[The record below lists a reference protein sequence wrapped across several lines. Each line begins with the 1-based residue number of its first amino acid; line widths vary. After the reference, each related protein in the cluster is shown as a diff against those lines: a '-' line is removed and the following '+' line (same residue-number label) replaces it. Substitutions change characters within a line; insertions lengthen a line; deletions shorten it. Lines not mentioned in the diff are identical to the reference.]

1 MMTSPAEPALDDA
14 AALAGELAAGRTSA
28 VALASKT
35 LDRIAATNADW
46 RIFITIAPEAALA
59 DAEASDTRRRA
70 GRALGPLDGI
80 PIAIKDN
87 IDVAGM
93 RTTVGTAAYRSRRTT
108 RDAAVIARLRDAGA
122 VILGKLNLHEGALG
136 ATTDNPTYGRC
147 ENPRVPGSTPGGSSG
162 GSGAAVAGGLVTIAL
177 GTDTMGSVRI
187 PAAYCGIWGLKP
199 TRGLVGTSG
208 LAYLSWTLDTIG
220 PLANSPEDLALAIRA
235 MAGIDSDD
243 PRSVAAPEGWDP
255 TPAKMRLTGL
265 VLGRPSVVDS
275 VVCEPEVRAAYDALL
290 ARAVA
295 EGAIIKDIAIDG
307 WDTGKARRAG
317 LLISEAEAGSL
328 LGADLDTLGDGFSDG
343 FRKFLDY
350 GRKAPGERIA
360 AAYWALDRLGL
371 AARQALDGIDA
382 LILPTAPQRAFAHGT
397 TAPADQADFTALAN
411 IAGLPAVAFPLP
423 GQPKPN
429 SAQLVG
435 RAFEEGRLLG
445 IAKALLEAAR

>member
-1 MMTSPAEPALDDA
+1 MMTAPAQLAFDDA
-14 AALAGELAAGRTSA
+14 VALAGDLAAGRTSA
-28 VALASKT
+28 VALTRAA
-35 LDRIAATNADW
+35 LERIAETNADW
-46 RIFITIAPEAALA
+46 RIFITIAPETALA
-59 DAEASDTRRRA
+59 EAEASDARRA
-70 GRALGPLDGI
+70 EGRTLGPLDGI

-93 RTTVGTAAYRSRRTT
+93 PTTVGTAAYRNRHPA

-162 GSGAAVAGGLVTIAL
+162 GSGAAVAGALVAIAL

-187 PAAYCGIWGLKP
+187 PAAYCGNWGLKP
-199 TRGLVGTSG
+199 TKGLVGTSG

-235 MAGIDSDD
+235 MAGPDSDD
-243 PRSVAAPEGWDP
+243 PRSVATPEGWDP
-255 TPAKMRLTGL
+255 TPTKTSLKGL

-275 VVCEPEVRAAYDALL
+275 VACEPEVRAAYDALL

-295 EGAIIKDIAIDG
+295 EGAIIKDVAIDG

-343 FRKFLDY
+343 FRRFLDY

-360 AAYWALDRLGL
+360 AAYAALDRLGL
-371 AARQALDGIDA
+371 AARQALDGVDA
-382 LILPTAPQRAFAHGT
+382 LILPTAPQRAFAHGAP
-397 TAPADQADFTALAN
+397 APADQADFTALAN
-411 IAGLPAVAFPLP
+411 IAGLPAIAFPLP
-423 GQPKPN
+423 GDPKPN

-435 RAFEEGRLLG
+435 RAFEEGKLLG
-445 IAKALLEAAR
+445 IAKALFGLAP

>member
-1 MMTSPAEPALDDA
+1 MMTAPAQPALRDA
-14 AALAGELAAGRTSA
+14 ATLAADLAAGRTSA
-28 VALASKT
+28 VALARAA
-35 LDRIAATNADW
+35 LDRIAATNDDW
-46 RIFITIAPEAALA
+46 RIFISVAEEAALVE
-59 DAEASDTRRRA
+59 AEASDARRA
-70 GRALGPLDGI
+70 AGRTLGPLDGI

-93 RTTVGTAAYRSRRTT
+93 PTTVGIAAYRDRRPA
-108 RDAAVIARLRDAGA
+108 RDAAVIAQLRAAGA

-147 ENPRVPGSTPGGSSG
+147 ENPRVPGATPGGSSG
-162 GSGAAVAGGLVTIAL
+162 GSGAAVAGGLVVIAL

-187 PAAYCGIWGLKP
+187 PAAYCGTWGLKP
-199 TRGLVGTSG
+199 TKGLVGTSG

-220 PLANSPEDLALAIRA
+220 PLARTPEDLALAIRA
-235 MAGIDSDD
+235 MAGADPSD
-243 PRSVAAPEGWDP
+243 PRSVATSEGWDP
-255 TPAKMRLTGL
+255 TPVKTSLKGL

-275 VVCEPEVRAAYDALL
+275 VPCEPEVRAAYDALL
-290 ARAVA
+290 ARAAA
-295 EGAIIKDIAIDG
+295 EGAILKDVAIDG

-328 LGADLDTLGDGFSDG
+328 LGHDLDTLGDGFSDG

-360 AAYWALDRLGL
+360 AAYFALDRLGL
-371 AARQALDGIDA
+371 AARQALDGVDA
-382 LILPTAPQRAFAHGT
+382 LILPTAPQRAFMHGAP
-397 TAPADQADFTALAN
+397 APADQADFTALAN

-423 GQPKPN
+423 GADKPN

-445 IAKALLEAAR
+445 MAKALHEAKA